1 MEAMSKVKF
10 PTELSDRYSLHE
22 EKPSPAPVSD
32 AYGVEFGC
40 RPGWAC
46 GNGCCRLVWNF
57 IKDNKFEVISAIT
70 AALAQI
76 PEAVAFSFV
85 AGVRPTVGLM
95 ATWIMGVVT
104 GLLGGR
110 PGMISGA
117 TSSLAVVL
125 AKVTTKYD
133 NPIAIFYTVMIA
145 GVFQILFGLL
155 RLGKLMR
162 LVPESVM
169 VGFANGLAIIIL
181 IAQFGSLQSP
191 TTKEV
196 CWMDGCPNIG
206 IPKSSRILNAFD
218 VFSNGKQWVPL
229 DMMGLMWIQ
238 IVICFTLCMVLP
250 KISKWIPS
258 AMVAIAVGTFIEWV
272 IYREGLGVSTY
283 IIKCIAGPL
292 SGAYPIPIWIDSN
305 YKSDIQ
311 ALPFTLDLLIDLLPE
326 AIIIAVIAIIETLMT
341 LRYVDQH
348 TKTTGSPNREV
359 IAQGV
364 ANITCGIFG
373 GMGGCAMLGQTILN
387 LRAGGKKRISTFLCG
402 IFVLLVL
409 TVASWVIERLPVAAL
424 IGVMFSVVVETFV
437 WSSIKPTISAIIP
450 QKIREQKFNW
460 YCKVHRWDVLVMLI
474 VVVLAL
480 FEDLAIAVIAGVIV
494 ACLGL
499 AWNMGNDF
507 DALIY
512 TKRDF
517 KDDVV
522 VKVVKCRGRLFFGG
536 VDKFKRYFSPVTD
549 RQRVEVDFEDCD
561 IADQSSIEVLQ
572 LLGSEYAE
580 LEKEFIVRSLQP
592 ESLKTLQKAKHLMPN
607 VVIEEQ
613 GVQSDETATP
623 SELTIDE
630 LDETTTYLS
639 DELEIMEAG
648 ASDILPIPEF
658 KTNEH
663 AKTTE
668 SV

>member
-1 MEAMSKVKF
+1 
-10 PTELSDRYSLHE
+10 
-22 EKPSPAPVSD
+22 
-32 AYGVEFGC
+32 
-40 RPGWAC
+40 
-46 GNGCCRLVWNF
+46 
-57 IKDNKFEVISAIT
+57 
-70 AALAQI
+70 
-76 PEAVAFSFV
+76 
-85 AGVRPTVGLM
+85 
-95 ATWIMGVVT
+95 
-104 GLLGGR
+104 
-110 PGMISGA
+110 
-117 TSSLAVVL
+117 
-125 AKVTTKYD
+125 
-133 NPIAIFYTVMIA
+133 
-145 GVFQILFGLL
+145 
-155 RLGKLMR
+155 
-162 LVPESVM
+162 
-169 VGFANGLAIIIL
+169 
-181 IAQFGSLQSP
+181 
-191 TTKEV
+191 
-196 CWMDGCPNIG
+196 
-206 IPKSSRILNAFD
+206 
-218 VFSNGKQWVPL
+218 
-229 DMMGLMWIQ
+229 
-238 IVICFTLCMVLP
+238 
-250 KISKWIPS
+250 
-258 AMVAIAVGTFIEWV
+258 
-272 IYREGLGVSTY
+272 
-283 IIKCIAGPL
+283 
-292 SGAYPIPIWIDSN
+292 
-305 YKSDIQ
+305 
-311 ALPFTLDLLIDLLPE
+311 
-326 AIIIAVIAIIETLMT
+326 
-341 LRYVDQH
+341 
-348 TKTTGSPNREV
+348 
-359 IAQGV
+359 
-364 ANITCGIFG
+364 
-373 GMGGCAMLGQTILN
+373 
-387 LRAGGKKRISTFLCG
+387 
-402 IFVLLVL
+402 
-409 TVASWVIERLPVAAL
+409 
-424 IGVMFSVVVETFV
+424 MFSVVVETFV